1 MKIINKKNRFF
12 FSYFVI
18 LFLFVFQMRNFE
30 AVYMMLSFTPKNNKK
45 DTKCQELD
53 ELTILYKGVHYQAPI
68 SSKFGAQVIFK
79 DTSLESKYYIM
90 ICQSLHLK
98 IDNKGRVKGYY
109 LDEKEMN
116 FAKLYSINM
125 NILNNQKNE
134 ITYNWNIEEVMI
146 NSHLIPENTIIIYGN
161 PDNLSLKNFDA
172 SFNKPYPTAHDNQ
185 SAMLIFPT
193 LSFDAYYF
201 KEDLIKN
208 ANASVET
215 KSDHSFVKQNRR
227 SI

>member
-1 MKIINKKNRFF
+1 MKTISKKSRFF
-12 FSYFVI
+12 FSYFI
-18 LFLFVFQMRNFE
+18 MLFLFVLQMKHSG
-30 AVYMMLSFTPKNNKK
+30 AVYMMLSFSPKNSKK
-45 DTKCQELD
+45 QMKYQELD
-53 ELTILYKGVHYQAPI
+53 ELAVLYKGACYQVPI
-68 SSKFGAQVIFK
+68 SSKLGAQLIFK
-79 DTSLESKYYIM
+79 DTLLESKYYIM
-90 ICQSLHLK
+90 ICESLHLK

-116 FAKLYSINM
+116 CAKLYAINM

-134 ITYNWNIEEVMI
+134 MTYNWNIEEIII

-161 PDNLSLKNFDA
+161 PHNLSLKNFDT
-172 SFNKPYPTAHDNQ
+172 SFNKPYPGAHDNQ

-193 LSFDAYYF
+193 LSFDAFYF
-201 KEDLIKN
+201 QEDLIKN

-215 KSDHSFVKQNRR
+215 KSDHSLIKQNKK